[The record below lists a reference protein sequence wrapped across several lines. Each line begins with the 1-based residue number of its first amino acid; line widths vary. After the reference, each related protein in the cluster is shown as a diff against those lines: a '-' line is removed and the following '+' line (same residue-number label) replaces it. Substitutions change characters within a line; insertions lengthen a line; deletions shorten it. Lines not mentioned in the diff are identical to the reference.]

1 MNISK
6 KISLF
11 LVFLSLALFLYI
23 FYKSEIV
30 FSGDRF
36 TYYVTYYLISL
47 LFFIFSIFIFLIN
60 NELRIRFILVFFSII
75 FSIYC
80 IEFFLK
86 LKNRSLIF
94 NTQSIDNEIYIPK
107 DAQGR
112 TKKELYNELK
122 KKNSEIKLYV
132 PPIKLINDSDMTFP
146 LTSISNVETISCN
159 ENGFFPIYL
168 SDRYGFNN
176 PDIEWD
182 KDDLEFLIVGDSFA
196 HGDCVNEQD
205 SLSGQLRSI
214 VNSNNSTISL
224 GHSGNGPLLEFAS
237 LKEYYPKD
245 KKVRNVIWLYYEG
258 NDLINLIN
266 EKKSKILLNYLNDQN
281 FSQDL
286 KSQQKQIDKMIY
298 DYFLRVYKNSNENKN
313 KPKNNSIKNYFL
325 TFLKLQELRVNI
337 IDRFFEGIDSD
348 FSKILF
354 LSNTFLKNNN
364 SKLFFVYIPEYYR
377 FKNMAMIQNS
387 SRKYKK
393 ILKIVNNLKI
403 PIIDLK
409 ELIENKDNPSSYY
422 SKNGVHFN
430 EKGYSFAASEIY
442 LRIKN

>member
-30 FSGDRF
+30 FSGERL
-36 TYYVTYYLISL
+36 TYYVTYYLISI

-60 NELRIRFILVFFSII
+60 NELRIKLILMFFSII

-80 IEFFLK
+80 VELFLIF
-86 LKNRSLIF
+86 KNRSLIF
-94 NTQSIDNEIYIPK
+94 NKQIIDNEINIPK
-107 DAQGR
+107 DTQGR
-112 TKKELYNELK
+112 TKKELYIELK
-122 KKNSEIKLYV
+122 KKNSEVNLYV
-132 PPIKLINDSDMTFP
+132 PPIKLISDSDNIFP
-146 LTSISNVETISCN
+146 LTSISHVETISCN

-176 PDIEWD
+176 PDTEWD
-182 KDDLEFLIVGDSFA
+182 KDSLEFLLIGDSFA
-196 HGDCVNEQD
+196 HGDCVNEED

-214 VNSNNSTISL
+214 VNSNHSIISL

-258 NDLINLIN
+258 NDLINLLN
-266 EKKSKILLNYLNDQN
+266 EKKSKILLNYLDDQN

-286 KSQQKQIDKMIY
+286 KSQQNKIDKMIL
-298 DYFLRVYKNSNENKN
+298 DYFLRAYKNSNQNKN
-313 KPKNNSIKNYFL
+313 ELKKNNVKNYFL
-325 TFLKLQELRVNI
+325 TFLKIQELRVNI
-337 IDRFFEGIDSD
+337 IDRFFESIDSD
-348 FSKILF
+348 FSKILS
-354 LSNTFLKNNN
+354 LSNTFLKKNDTR
-364 SKLFFVYIPEYYR
+364 LFFVYIPEYYR
-377 FKNMAMIQNS
+377 YKNEVIIQNS

-393 ILKIVNNLKI
+393 ILKIVKNLEI

-409 ELIENKDNPSSYY
+409 ELIENKDDPLSYY
-422 SKNGVHFN
+422 SENGVHFN
-430 EKGYSFAASEIY
+430 EKGYNFAASEIY
-442 LRIKN
+442 SRIKN

>member
-36 TYYVTYYLISL
+36 TYYVTYYLISF

-107 DAQGR
+107 DTQGR

-132 PPIKLINDSDMTFP
+132 PPIKLINDSDTTFP

-214 VNSNNSTISL
+214 VNSNDSTISL

-266 EKKSKILLNYLNDQN
+266 EKKSKILLNYLDDQN

-313 KPKNNSIKNYFL
+313 KSKNNSVKNYFL

-430 EKGYSFAASEIY
+430 ERGYSFAASEIY
-442 LRIKN
+442 SRIKN

>member
-36 TYYVTYYLISL
+36 TYYVTYYLISF

-94 NTQSIDNEIYIPK
+94 NTQSIDNEIYILK
-107 DAQGR
+107 DTQGR
-112 TKKELYNELK
+112 RKKELYNELK

-132 PPIKLINDSDMTFP
+132 PPIKLINDSDTTFP

-266 EKKSKILLNYLNDQN
+266 EKKSKILLNYLDDQN

-286 KSQQKQIDKMIY
+286 KLAFQ
-298 DYFLRVYKNSNENKN
+298 L
-313 KPKNNSIKNYFL
+313 
-325 TFLKLQELRVNI
+325 
-337 IDRFFEGIDSD
+337 
-348 FSKILF
+348 
-354 LSNTFLKNNN
+354 
-364 SKLFFVYIPEYYR
+364 
-377 FKNMAMIQNS
+377 
-387 SRKYKK
+387 
-393 ILKIVNNLKI
+393 
-403 PIIDLK
+403 
-409 ELIENKDNPSSYY
+409 
-422 SKNGVHFN
+422 
-430 EKGYSFAASEIY
+430 
-442 LRIKN
+442 